1 MESDRP
7 GIGGRRASGLI
18 GLDHAFRSNG
28 RSLCLG
34 VLEPRWIERSSFG
47 FRDFD
52 PRNRKSGSYEG
63 CVELQSGD
71 RTPIDLR
78 GVDYV
83 GGRGDLLHRLQV
95 RLGRVGAHAQVIA
108 QRQLVAFEA

>member
-71 RTPIDLR
+71 RTPNDLR
-78 GVDYV
+78 SVDYV